1 MIVWPSD
8 ELAREKCA
16 NRKNQIVETVHKH
29 LGLAS
34 AAIVSSVPDLEA
46 LRIETGSGGA
56 LLVDYDLNPVIREP
70 KSA

>member
-16 NRKNQIVETVHKH
+16 NRKKQIVEMVHKH

-34 AAIVSSVPDLEA
+34 AATVSSVPEAKA
-46 LRIETGSGGA
+46 LRIETGSGA
-56 LLVDYDLNPVIREP
+56 LLVDYDLNPVTREP